1 MKNAKQNVPNQHQ
14 MRYLKERLT
23 AAIRAHR
30 SEIHDLGRVPD
41 PAPVRA
47 ARALL
52 KDYDNRVYKAQRA
65 LQQKA
70 RNAMERES
78 SKVLRT
84 LLFGTPQEALAAVER
99 FEKRQS

>member
-14 MRYLKERLT
+14 MRYLKERLN
-23 AAIRAHR
+23 AAVRAHG
-30 SEIHDLGRVPD
+30 SAIHELGRVPD

-52 KDYDNRVYKAQRA
+52 KDYDSRVYKAERA
-65 LQQKA
+65 LQEKA
-70 RNAMERES
+70 RNAMQRES

-84 LLFGTPQEALAAVER
+84 ILFGTPQEALAAVER
-99 FEKRQS
+99 FEKRSS